1 MICINYNCYSLKRI
15 TKTGSENFTVK
26 EVTMLGELL
35 NILIDKYG
43 ESFKLN
49 LFDPDTGRL
58 KLIILVNGISAADLK
73 FNICDGDRINIV
85 SPITGG

>member
-1 MICINYNCYSLKRI
+1 MVCINYNCYSLKRI
-15 TKTGSENFTVK
+15 TKISFENIIVK
-26 EVTMLGELL
+26 EVIMLGELL

-43 ESFKLN
+43 ELFKLN

-58 KLIILVNGISAADLK
+58 KLIILVNGISAADLN
-73 FNICDGDRINIV
+73 FNIFDGDKLNIV